1 MKKTCLLTIV
11 ISVLSFI
18 AHAQTLKSPDGRF
31 QLNVSVDQQG
41 RPAYELSFDGKPVI
55 LRSGLGLE
63 LKKEVEGKQETF
75 DNTKH
80 TDASTI
86 DEKADLING
95 FQIKSTKTDTFDET
109 WKTVWGEED
118 KIRNHYN
125 HQNNQG

>member
-1 MKKTCLLTIV
+1 MISMKKTCLLTIV

-41 RPAYELSFDGKPVI
+41 RPVYELSFDGKPVI

-86 DEKADLING
+86 DEKADLMYG
-95 FQIKSTKTDTFDET
+95 FQIKSTKRLIKKKNF
-109 WKTVWGEED
+109 WF
-118 KIRNHYN
+118 I
-125 HQNNQG
+125 NNSPCYCNSLLLTTR